1 MSVIR
6 SIGTGIGNTFRKRRV
21 LLYLWAVN
29 AVFAL
34 VVAFPVLA
42 LIQKELGHSLLGSGV
57 RVLDIMWLGEMIFN
71 YGPSLPAIAAGMALP
86 ALLFVLFYI
95 FLNGGIIGRLLD
107 REGPA
112 TLASFLAD
120 CGRYA
125 GRFFRL
131 FLLSLLFYAAL
142 FGGLLSL
149 LAAGLKPWIDSART
163 EWPLLILSNVRF
175 LIALLLLSIVHMVFD
190 YARIV
195 IVADEERRAFRAL
208 RLALGFLKKRF
219 FRAWGLYLLVALA
232 VLAGWAADLFVSG
245 RIGDASTLT
254 LVLGL
259 VWAQVLVVY
268 RIWTKA
274 LFFSAQAEFYRV
286 HPY

>member
-6 SIGTGIGNTFRKRRV
+6 SIGAGIGGTFRKRRL

-29 AVFAL
+29 IVFAL
-34 VVAFPVLA
+34 AVSAAPLV
-42 LIQKELGHSLLGSGV
+42 LIQKELGHSLLGSSIGV
-57 RVLDIMWLGEMIFN
+57 FDIPWLGEMVLK
-71 YGPSLPAIAAGMALP
+71 YQEALP
-86 ALLFVLFYI
+86 ALAAGLAVPALLFILLYV
-95 FLNGGIIGRLLD
+95 FLNGGILGRLLD
-107 REGPA
+107 REGPV
-112 TLASFLAD
+112 TLAAFLSD

-131 FLLSLLFYAAL
+131 FLMSLVFYAVL

-149 LAAGLKPWIDSART
+149 VSAGLKPWLEGART
-163 EWPLLILSNVRF
+163 EWPLLILSNLRF
-175 LIALLLLSIVHMVFD
+175 LVGLLLLSIVHMVFD

-219 FRAWGLYLLVALA
+219 FRAWALYLLIFLA
-232 VLAGWAADLFVSG
+232 FLAGTALDLVVSG
-245 RIGDASTLT
+245 RLAGPSTLA
-254 LVLGL
+254 VILGL
-259 VWAQVLVVY
+259 VWAQVMVVFQ
-268 RIWTKA
+268 IWSKV
-274 LFFSAQAEFYRV
+274 LYFSAQSEFYRM